1 MFEKFKR
8 KRNQDGTFKKDVRWT
23 PWNEAWEYK
32 MSQELKDMLEK
43 TAWTFVEA
51 FIGALTVAP
60 LVGVDADAVQLAAL
74 SGAGA
79 ALVIVKEFAKKQI
92 SGGSGTQKVSK

>member
-1 MFEKFKR
+1 
-8 KRNQDGTFKKDVRWT
+8 
-23 PWNEAWEYK
+23 
-32 MSQELKDMLEK
+32 MSDELKDMLEK

-60 LVGVDADAVQLAAL
+60 LVGVDADALQLAAL